1 MAKYSYK
8 AINDNGATIKG
19 EIEASAPSTAK
30 DQLSEQGLIPLE
42 VKLSVDAKGKSG
54 AGGFFSSGPRVKAP
68 ELILFT
74 KQFRTMFKA
83 GIPLVRVLQILGA
96 QTPNSTL
103 KAVTEAMYVD
113 ITQGLTI
120 SEAMARHPKVFPPL
134 YSNIAMA
141 GEKSGSLPEVLNRLI
156 YIIEHE
162 ENVKKNIK
170 SALQYPTIVVIVLVL
185 AFIVLLTFVM
195 PKFAAIFM
203 KANIELPLPTKIIMK
218 IYDIFTIYWYMM
230 LSSVLTTITLI
241 KLYIKTEQGLF
252 VKDTI
257 LLKLPIFGPLFL
269 KSAMSRFASIFATL
283 QASGVPVV
291 DSIAMLS
298 ATIGN
303 AAISRSFVQIS
314 K

>member
-1 MAKYSYK
+1 
-8 AINDNGATIKG
+8 
-19 EIEASAPSTAK
+19 
-30 DQLSEQGLIPLE
+30 
-42 VKLSVDAKGKSG
+42 
-54 AGGFFSSGPRVKAP
+54 
-68 ELILFT
+68 
-74 KQFRTMFKA
+74 
-83 GIPLVRVLQILGA
+83 
-96 QTPNSTL
+96 
-103 KAVTEAMYVD
+103 
-113 ITQGLTI
+113 
-120 SEAMARHPKVFPPL
+120 
-134 YSNIAMA
+134 MA

-314 K
+314 KLIEQGQGISGPLEKAKYFPPMVVDMVAIGEESGDLESMMLDVTEHYDAEVEYALKGLSSAIEPILIVVLTAMVGFFALAIFMPIWDMSKVSMK